1 MDKNAPKHTEVIHGH
16 TYPRETPCRSG
27 RRFIPVRVCDGQL
40 YLNTE
45 WVADTPEEAV
55 NGAWRSDKRE
65 MGPEWAAENKLV
77 GVAEVSVEILDM
89 HSLESLGLVGLY
101 ARP

>member
-1 MDKNAPKHTEVIHGH
+1 MNNSNKKHVVTHSP
-16 TYPRETPCRSG
+16 TYPMETPYRSG
-27 RRFIPVRVCDGQL
+27 RRFIPVRICDGQM

-55 NGAWRSDKRE
+55 SGAWRSDKRE
-65 MGPEWAAENKLV
+65 MGPEWAAENALV
-77 GVAEVSVEILDM
+77 GVAEVSVEILNM
-89 HSLESLGLVGLY
+89 HSLESLGLVALY